1 MEELMNLRLLRQQQD
16 LRLRHNNL
24 NNRLRLETRRNKA
37 EKMWYRQRARR
48 HSAERRVIRAIIL
61 GDSSGEG
68 LAAEA
73 RRRLVMRGVL
83 GVGL

>member
-1 MEELMNLRLLRQQQD
+1 
-16 LRLRHNNL
+16 
-24 NNRLRLETRRNKA
+24 
-37 EKMWYRQRARR
+37 MWYRQRARR

-68 LAAEA
+68 LAGEA

-83 GVGL
+83 GVGLKDRSAVRYPETRYSHSLFNSVQLNTSTSN